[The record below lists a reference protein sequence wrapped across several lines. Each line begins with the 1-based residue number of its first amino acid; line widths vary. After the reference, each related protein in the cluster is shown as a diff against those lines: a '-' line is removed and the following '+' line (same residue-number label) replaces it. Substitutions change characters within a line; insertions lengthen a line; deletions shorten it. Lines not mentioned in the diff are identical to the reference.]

1 MAPGEDGT
9 SLGLRLGLP
18 RLSARDLP
26 SPRPLGRRLRW
37 KSVVN
42 YEGNRFSRT
51 MKCRLSALAL
61 ALLGAAQGA
70 FALTAEHFIDA
81 AAFQAW
87 LQSSGTPVTFED
99 LGYGDLGSS
108 LLTFSSGAYLFE
120 ASTGTGNLAGYSGAV
135 DSSYLTTVETTSL
148 TLTFTGDAPTAV
160 GGYFFGS
167 SSDDTFVFGKFSIL
181 INDTSDYSFAI
192 TEGETTPYLGL
203 TIDGVTPITR
213 LVFSTTTE
221 GAYVGVDDFTAGQAV
236 IPEPSTYGL
245 LAGGL
250 MLGFALWRRR
260 Q

>member
-1 MAPGEDGT
+1 
-9 SLGLRLGLP
+9 
-18 RLSARDLP
+18 
-26 SPRPLGRRLRW
+26 
-37 KSVVN
+37 
-42 YEGNRFSRT
+42 
-51 MKCRLSALAL
+51 MKCRLPALAL

-87 LQSSGTPVTFED
+87 LQSSGAPVTFED
-99 LGYGDLGSS
+99 LGFGDLGSS

-148 TLTFTGDAPTAV
+148 TLTFTGEAPTAV

-167 SSDDTFVFGKFSIL
+167 TIDDRFCAGTYTVGLSDGSTYSFDTF
-181 INDTSDYSFAI
+181 
-192 TEGETTPYLGL
+192 ETTALDQMPYRGFTTDAAHPFKWL
-203 TIDGVTPITR
+203 T
-213 LVFSTTTE
+213 LSTTTE
-221 GAYVGVDDFTAGQAV
+221 GAYVGVDNFTAGQAV

-245 LAGGL
+245 FAGGL